1 MVGSPVFKRLIGTD
15 LPRHPHALAHEIAR
29 RPAARGQTPLEDR
42 DAWLEMAA
50 DSAGLGIWEWRRAD
64 GGLFMS
70 PKAREIFGFSASGPV
85 TTDMTAAIVHPGDR
99 VKARVQI
106 RRALDPVRRK
116 DRAFGYRIITP
127 AGEHRRIA
135 LNVRAVFETVGGAQ
149 RASRFLGA
157 FRDVTARTAALARR
171 EESESLMRLA
181 VEAGRLAVWQSD
193 LATGEVRGPDLNA
206 ILGYPPDHPL
216 TADDVRACYLPGELE
231 RIRAITTV
239 AYARGER
246 QVELEYRFRRRDGE
260 ARWLLMRGDLKL
272 NAEGQPRAS
281 VGVAMDITDRKEAQ
295 EREKLLAREVDH
307 RANNLLAVIQ
317 SLVQLSKAETPE
329 TLRQVLIGRITALG
343 RAHKLLS
350 EARWSGAA
358 LRRLVVEELLAYSLG
373 EASRVSICGEDV
385 ALSPAAAQALAMVL
399 HELATNATKYGAL
412 SAPGGRVDVS
422 WSRQEAGDLT
432 IRWTETG
439 GPPVT
444 PPTRRGLGA
453 VMLSRALAGGL
464 GGGTT
469 MDWRPE
475 GLVCELRLPGEA
487 LEGAAC

>member
-1 MVGSPVFKRLIGTD
+1 
-15 LPRHPHALAHEIAR
+15 
-29 RPAARGQTPLEDR
+29 
-42 DAWLEMAA
+42 
-50 DSAGLGIWEWRRAD
+50 
-64 GGLFMS
+64 
-70 PKAREIFGFSASGPV
+70 
-85 TTDMTAAIVHPGDR
+85 
-99 VKARVQI
+99 
-106 RRALDPVRRK
+106 
-116 DRAFGYRIITP
+116 
-127 AGEHRRIA
+127 
-135 LNVRAVFETVGGAQ
+135 
-149 RASRFLGA
+149 
-157 FRDVTARTAALARR
+157 
-171 EESESLMRLA
+171 
-181 VEAGRLAVWQSD
+181 
-193 LATGEVRGPDLNA
+193 
-206 ILGYPPDHPL
+206 
-216 TADDVRACYLPGELE
+216 
-231 RIRAITTV
+231 
-239 AYARGER
+239 
-246 QVELEYRFRRRDGE
+246 
-260 ARWLLMRGDLKL
+260 
-272 NAEGQPRAS
+272 
-281 VGVAMDITDRKEAQ
+281 
-295 EREKLLAREVDH
+295 
-307 RANNLLAVIQ
+307 
-317 SLVQLSKAETPE
+317 
-329 TLRQVLIGRITALG
+329 
-343 RAHKLLS
+343 LS